1 MGEMSRRAMLGG
13 TGKLALAAGAG
24 ASARAVS
31 RPRGRRP
38 PDWDRLAGR
47 LRGRLLR
54 PGDRGYA
61 AASTPYNRRYAEIH
75 PAGVALCAD
84 AADVAACLTW
94 AQQEHVPFTARSG
107 GHSYGG
113 YSTSRG
119 LIISLAPMRTVHV
132 DERAGTITVGGGARN
147 LDVYAGLTGSHLAL
161 PAGRC
166 PTVGLSGLLLGGGF
180 GFSSRHLGLTCDK
193 LLETEVV
200 TAAGEVLQVSPREH
214 ADLFWASQGGGGG
227 NFGISTRHTLQG
239 TPVGGVCVYELT
251 WDWTR
256 AAAALEAV
264 QSLMGAAPAELSCR
278 VGLDVAGGGPAT
290 GGTPQ
295 RNVTALGMFF
305 GSGRELAALLDPVL
319 TAAWPAQQQIDERS
333 YLGAVRQLA
342 HNVPSGRFAATS
354 LFLDDA
360 LPQAALASAIR
371 WLERWPGSSNPGGA
385 GLTLFAWGG
394 QIGQVSPAATAFV
407 HRGAAFL
414 SDAETSWT
422 SRDSDR
428 VVAAGLDWLAGLAAS
443 LAPFGNGQAYQNF
456 IDPSL
461 RDWRRAYYGPNL
473 ARLTRVKHRYD
484 PDNAFR
490 FAQSVPE
497 PAAHVAYA

>member
-1 MGEMSRRAMLGG
+1 MGEMSRRALLGG

-24 ASARAVS
+24 APARAVT
-31 RPRGRRP
+31 RQPGRRP
-38 PDWDRLAGR
+38 PDWDRLAAR

-61 AASTPYNRRYAEIH
+61 AAGTPYNRRYAGIR

-119 LIISLAPMRTVHV
+119 LVISLAPLRSVRV
-132 DERAGTITVGGGARN
+132 DERAQTITVGGGARN
-147 LDVYAGLTGSHLAL
+147 LDVYAGLTGSRLAL

-180 GFSSRHLGLTCDK
+180 GFTSRHLGLTCDQ

-200 TAAGEVLQVSPREH
+200 TAAGDVLQVSPHEH
-214 ADLFWASQGGGGG
+214 ADLFWACQGGGGG
-227 NFGISTRHTLQG
+227 NFGINTRHTLRG

-251 WDWTR
+251 WDWSQ
-256 AAAALEAV
+256 AAAALAAL
-264 QSLMGAAPAELSCR
+264 QSLMCAAPPELSCR
-278 VGLDVAGGGPAT
+278 AGLDVAGGGPAA
-290 GGTPQ
+290 GGTP
-295 RNVTALGMFF
+295 RRRVTALGLFF
-305 GSGRELAALLDPVL
+305 GRSRELAALLEPVL
-319 TAAWPAQQQIDERS
+319 TAAWPAQQQLDERS

-342 HNVPSGRFAATS
+342 RNVPSGRFAATS

-360 LPQAALASAIR
+360 LPPPALDSAIR

-394 QIGQVSPAATAFV
+394 QISQVSPAATAFA

-422 SRDSDR
+422 SRDSPR

-443 LAPFGNGQAYQNF
+443 LAPYGNGQAYQNF
-456 IDPSL
+456 IDPAL
-461 RDWRRAYYGPNL
+461 AGWQQAYYGANL
-473 ARLTRVKHRYD
+473 PRLRQVKRRYD
-484 PDNAFR
+484 PQDAFR
-490 FAQSVPE
+490 FAQAIPE
-497 PAAHVAYA
+497 